1 MNQNRKEFVNRFKE
15 RLRHLLDKEEACH
28 LLENVVLQGTGL
40 VLPLKR
46 MSLTIYL
53 HLWYH

>member
-1 MNQNRKEFVNRFKE
+1 M
-15 RLRHLLDKEEACH
+15 LDKEEACH